1 MSSSS
6 RTIDQMVTSN
16 ETSRIAGGVVIRG
29 DVSSRA
35 DIRVDGQ
42 LDGKIF
48 SEGRITIGETANIK
62 GSIVCT
68 DLDLWGKI
76 DGDIYIKNVLSV
88 KGTAVIDGNIHVRK
102 LQVEMGAQINGTCG
116 MITEEDFTKMAD
128 QVVSIKLPKPKAPAP
143 APAVKKPETAAPAVE
158 EKAEDQEVAATEEAA
173 PVQEEPVID
182 FRPKSNRS
190 PFSY

>member
-48 SEGRITIGETANIK
+48 SEGRITVGETANIK

-68 DLDLWGKI
+68 DLDLWGNV
-76 DGDIYIKNVLSV
+76 DGDIYIFNTLKFEDV
-88 KGTAVIDGNIHVRK
+88 KVNLLGTGTDAVS
-102 LQVEMGAQINGTCG
+102 GATP
-116 MITEEDFTKMAD
+116 
-128 QVVSIKLPKPKAPAP
+128 VSF
-143 APAVKKPETAAPAVE
+143 
-158 EKAEDQEVAATEEAA
+158 EA
-173 PVQEEPVID
+173 
-182 FRPKSNRS
+182 R
-190 PFSY
+190 